1 MALIMQLSKLISV
14 LIFCRKSSFYD
25 QSSIKFFC
33 DLIIRSRK
41 WTFTLTTNPNTV
53 KSEDFYPADRG
64 FFKIWGFFPG
74 DHGFLEISG
83 FLSSEL
89 GIFIPG
95 MEDFYTGYFGFLKS
109 GDFYPRGQG
118 NFENPGIFIPGIFAK
133 SLRYLRNPRDW
144 GFLGIL
150 YLWDFWGLGFYG
162 NRDSFSW
169 DGIHQKATSAN
180 N

>member
-83 FLSSEL
+83 FLSSE
-89 GIFIPG
+89 I
-95 MEDFYTGYFGFLKS
+95 
-109 GDFYPRGQG
+109 GDFYPGDGGFLYRV
-118 NFENPGIFIPGIFAK
+118 FWIFKI
-133 SLRYLRNPRDW
+133 W
-144 GFLGIL
+144 GFLSPGIGE
-150 YLWDFWGLGFYG
+150 F
-162 NRDSFSW
+162 
-169 DGIHQKATSAN
+169 
-180 N
+180 